1 MKSERIVCNIVASL
15 ITVTAMAQ
23 QSSKTISCLE
33 IYDLETRT
41 HVVLKEFPFLIEAP
55 NWTPDGKYLVVNKGG
70 KLYKISV
77 DGTSDLIEIDS
88 GSITRCNND
97 HVITADGKWI
107 GLSSNDP
114 SYTKGHNSFVYV
126 MPFEGGEPRRIT
138 PLGPS
143 YLHGISPDGKEAAY
157 CAFRESAE
165 GADIYV
171 MPLEGGEERRL
182 TDAPGLDDG
191 PEYSPD
197 GKHIWFNSVRTG
209 SMQVWKMNADGSDQQ
224 QMTFD
229 EDMYSW
235 FPHIS
240 PDGEKVV
247 YIAYHDYEL
256 GPGEHLPDLNVQ
268 LRMIPAGGGKP
279 EVLVELF
286 GGQGTINVN
295 SWSPDSRKFAYVSYR
310 TQVFP
315 IQDNPAPRIMS
326 RSLFAD
332 APDTLIRRLGLE
344 DGVPASVCAFLVKAG
359 GKNVLFDA
367 ANGAPDSRL
376 MGTLDS
382 LRVKPKD
389 IDMIFMTHL
398 HGDHIGGLL
407 HEDKAAFP
415 SADVYINKKELD
427 FWKGKSDRLSAVLEA
442 YGDRIITF
450 SIGDTLP
457 CGIKA
462 VSAYGHTPGHT
473 VYIVGD
479 SIIVGDIMHGV
490 ALQKDHPEYC
500 ATFDMDKDAAVETR
514 KAIIRMAEEMHLNV
528 YGMHFPAPY
537 MLSCH

>member
-1 MKSERIVCNIVASL
+1 MKSERIICNLLASL

-33 IYDLETRT
+33 IYDLETRS
-41 HVVLKEFPFLIEAP
+41 HSVLKEFPFLIEAP

-77 DGTSDLIEIDS
+77 DGTSDLIGIDS

-114 SYTKGHNSFVYV
+114 SYTQGHNSFVYV
-126 MPFEGGEPRRIT
+126 MPFEGGEPRKVT

-157 CAFRESAE
+157 CAFRESIE

-209 SMQVWKMNADGSDQQ
+209 DMQVWKMNADGSNQQ

-268 LRMIPAGGGKP
+268 LRMIPADGGKP

-332 APDTLIRRLGLE
+332 APDTLISRLGLE
-344 DGVPASVCAFLVKAG
+344 NGIPASVCAFLVKAG

-382 LRVKPKD
+382 LGVRPKD

-398 HGDHIGGLL
+398 HGDHMGGLL
-407 HEDKAAFP
+407 HEGKAAFP

-427 FWKGKSDRLSAVLEA
+427 FWKGKSDRLSAVLDA

-462 VSAYGHTPGHT
+462 LSAYGHTPGHT

-490 ALQKDHPEYC
+490 ALQKDYPEYC
-500 ATFDMDKDAAVETR
+500 ASFDMDKDAAVETR
-514 KAIIRMAEEMHLNV
+514 KAIIRMAEEMQLNV